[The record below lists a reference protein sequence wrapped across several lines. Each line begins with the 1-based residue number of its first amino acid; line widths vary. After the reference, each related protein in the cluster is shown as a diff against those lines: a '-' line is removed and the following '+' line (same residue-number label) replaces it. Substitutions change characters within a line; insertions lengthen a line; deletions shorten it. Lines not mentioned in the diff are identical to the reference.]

1 MSMKTGEIGIEEKCD
16 SRKREER
23 GNSSNYP
30 LMLLFLVSYGR
41 LYAYRRVPDT
51 ITRCPLTLTANRKRP
66 ECFASAPE
74 SFRSIRSGWWVSLKF
89 LPQTQGAGA
98 IWAHGVASRLADLGS
113 THFATDLKFW

>member
-41 LYAYRRVPDT
+41 LYAYRRVLDT
-51 ITRCPLTLTANRKRP
+51 VARWPPTPMAFKSPPEETVHRETARG
-66 ECFASAPE
+66 
-74 SFRSIRSGWWVSLKF
+74 RSHV
-89 LPQTQGAGA
+89 
-98 IWAHGVASRLADLGS
+98 
-113 THFATDLKFW
+113 